1 MPTTYSWNINSLS
14 IHPEPVDGSDDVIVQ
29 ISASR
34 VATDGDNTVQ
44 DARVVNWTPDELSG
58 PFVPLA
64 DVTEADVIGWVEASE
79 ADNGIV
85 WLGQTTDD
93 EGNILEQGTAQTSLD
108 RTDADLAQQLANA
121 VAAPESAPLPWAVE
135 EEVAA

>member
-1 MPTTYSWNINSLS
+1 MTVTYSWKINSLAVS
-14 IHPEPVDGSDDVIVQ
+14 PVPVDGSEGVIVQ

-44 DARVVNWTPDELSG
+44 DARVITWSPDELSG

-79 ADNGIV
+79 ATNGV
-85 WLGQTTDD
+85 VED
-93 EGNILEQGTAQTSLD
+93 EDGNSTTSLD

-121 VAAPESAPLPWAVE
+121 VAAPEATPLPWA
-135 EEVAA
+135 EVA

>member
-1 MPTTYSWNINSLS
+1 MTVTYSWKINSLAVS
-14 IHPEPVDGSDDVIVQ
+14 PVPVDGSDDVIVQ

-34 VATDGDNTVQ
+34 IATDGDNTVQ
-44 DARVVNWTPDELSG
+44 DARVITWSPDELSG

-64 DVTEADVIGWVEASE
+64 DVTEADVIGWVEAFE
-79 ADNGIV
+79 ATNSV
-85 WLGQTTDD
+85 VEEKD
-93 EGNILEQGTAQTSLD
+93 EDGDVLSSTTSLD

>member
-1 MPTTYSWNINSLS
+1 MTVTYSWKINSLAVS
-14 IHPEPVDGSDDVIVQ
+14 PVPVDGSDDVIVQ

-34 VATDGDNTVQ
+34 IATDGDNTVQ

-79 ADNGIV
+79 ATNGV
-85 WLGQTTDD
+85 VED
-93 EGNILEQGTAQTSLD
+93 EDGNSTTSLD

-121 VAAPESAPLPWAVE
+121 VAAPEATPLPWA
-135 EEVAA
+135 EVA

>member
-1 MPTTYSWNINSLS
+1 MPVTYSWNINSLAVS
-14 IHPEPVDGSDDVIVQ
+14 PVPVDGSDDVIVQ

-79 ADNGIV
+79 ATNGV
-85 WLGQTTDD
+85 D
-93 EGNILEQGTAQTSLD
+93 EDGDSTTSLD

-121 VAAPESAPLPWAVE
+121 VAAPEATPLPWA
-135 EEVAA
+135 EVA

>member
-1 MPTTYSWNINSLS
+1 MKMTLTYSWNINSLAVS
-14 IHPEPVDGSDDVIVQ
+14 PVPVDGSDDVIVQ

-34 VATDGDNTVQ
+34 IATDGDNTVQ

-79 ADNGIV
+79 ADNGVV

-108 RTDADLAQQLANA
+108 RTDADLAAQLANA
-121 VAAPESAPLPWAVE
+121 VAAPEATPLPWA
-135 EEVAA
+135 EVA

>member
-1 MPTTYSWNINSLS
+1 MTVTYSWKINSLAVS
-14 IHPEPVDGSDDVIVQ
+14 PVPVDGSEGVIVQ

-44 DARVVNWTPDELSG
+44 DARVITWTPDELSG

-79 ADNGIV
+79 ATNGV
-85 WLGQTTDD
+85 VED
-93 EGNILEQGTAQTSLD
+93 EDGNSTTSLD

-121 VAAPESAPLPWAVE
+121 VAAPEATPLPWA
-135 EEVAA
+135 EVA

>member
-1 MPTTYSWNINSLS
+1 MSVTYSWKINSLAVS
-14 IHPEPVDGSDDVIVQ
+14 PVPVDGSDDVIVQ

-44 DARVVNWTPDELSG
+44 DARVITWTPEELSG

-79 ADNGIV
+79 ATNGV
-85 WLGQTTDD
+85 VED
-93 EGNILEQGTAQTSLD
+93 EDGNSTTSLD

-121 VAAPESAPLPWAVE
+121 VAAPEATPLPWA
-135 EEVAA
+135 EVA

>member
-1 MPTTYSWNINSLS
+1 MTVTYSWKINSLAVS
-14 IHPEPVDGSDDVIVQ
+14 PVPVDGSDDVIVQ

-34 VATDGDNTVQ
+34 IATDGDNTVQ

-79 ADNGIV
+79 ATNSV
-85 WLGQTTDD
+85 VEEKD
-93 EGNILEQGTAQTSLD
+93 EDGDVLSSTTSLD
-108 RTDADLAQQLANA
+108 RTDADLAAQLANA
-121 VAAPESAPLPWAVE
+121 VAAPEATPLPWA
-135 EEVAA
+135 EVAA

>member
-1 MPTTYSWNINSLS
+1 MSVTYSWKINSLAVS
-14 IHPEPVDGSDDVIVQ
+14 PDPVDGSDDVIVQ

-64 DVTEADVIGWVEASE
+64 DVTEADVIGWVEAFE
-79 ADNGIV
+79 ASNGIAEDADGV
-85 WLGQTTDD
+85 ET
-93 EGNILEQGTAQTSLD
+93 TSLD
-108 RTDADLAQQLANA
+108 RTDADLAEQLANA
-121 VAAPESAPLPWAVE
+121 VAAPEATPLPWS
-135 EEVAA
+135 EVA

>member
-1 MPTTYSWNINSLS
+1 MTITYSWNINSLAVS
-14 IHPEPVDGSDDVIVQ
+14 PVPVDGSDDVIVQ

-34 VATDGDNTVQ
+34 IATDGDNTVQ

-64 DVTEADVIGWVEASE
+64 DVTEADVIGWVEAFE
-79 ADNGIV
+79 ATNGV
-85 WLGQTTDD
+85 VED
-93 EGNILEQGTAQTSLD
+93 EDGNSTTSLD

-121 VAAPESAPLPWAVE
+121 VAAPEATPLPWA
-135 EEVAA
+135 EVAA

>member
-1 MPTTYSWNINSLS
+1 MTVTYSWKINSLAVS
-14 IHPEPVDGSDDVIVQ
+14 PVPVDGSDDVIVQ

-34 VATDGDNTVQ
+34 IATDGDNTVQ
-44 DARVVNWTPDELSG
+44 DARVITWSPDELSG

-64 DVTEADVIGWVEASE
+64 DVTEADVIGWVEAFE
-79 ADNGIV
+79 ATNGIAEDADGV
-85 WLGQTTDD
+85 ET
-93 EGNILEQGTAQTSLD
+93 TSLD

>member
-1 MPTTYSWNINSLS
+1 MTVTYSWKINSLAVS
-14 IHPEPVDGSDDVIVQ
+14 PVPVDGSDDVIVQ

-34 VATDGDNTVQ
+34 IATDGDNTVQ

-64 DVTEADVIGWVEASE
+64 DVTEADVIGWVEAFE
-79 ADNGIV
+79 ATNGV
-85 WLGQTTDD
+85 VED
-93 EGNILEQGTAQTSLD
+93 EDGNSTTSLD

-121 VAAPESAPLPWAVE
+121 VAAPEATPLPWA
-135 EEVAA
+135 EVAA

>member
-1 MPTTYSWNINSLS
+1 MTITYSWNINSLAVS
-14 IHPEPVDGSDDVIVQ
+14 PVPVDGSDDVIVQ

-34 VATDGDNTVQ
+34 IATDGDNTVQ

-64 DVTEADVIGWVEASE
+64 DVTEADVIGWVEAFE
-79 ADNGIV
+79 ATNSV
-85 WLGQTTDD
+85 VEEKD
-93 EGNILEQGTAQTSLD
+93 EDGDVLSSTTSLD

-121 VAAPESAPLPWAVE
+121 VAAPEATPLPWA
-135 EEVAA
+135 EVA

>member
-1 MPTTYSWNINSLS
+1 MTVTYSWKINSLAVS
-14 IHPEPVDGSDDVIVQ
+14 PVPVDGSDDVIVQ

-64 DVTEADVIGWVEASE
+64 DVTEADVIGWVEAFE
-79 ADNGIV
+79 ATNSV
-85 WLGQTTDD
+85 VEEKD
-93 EGNILEQGTAQTSLD
+93 EDGDVLSSTTSLD
-108 RTDADLAQQLANA
+108 RTDADLAAQLANA
-121 VAAPESAPLPWAVE
+121 VAAPEATPLPWA
-135 EEVAA
+135 EVA